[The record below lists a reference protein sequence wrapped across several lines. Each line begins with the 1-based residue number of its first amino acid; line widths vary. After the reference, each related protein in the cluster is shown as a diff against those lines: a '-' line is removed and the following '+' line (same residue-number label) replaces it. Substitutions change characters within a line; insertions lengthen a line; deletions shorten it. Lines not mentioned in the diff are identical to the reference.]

1 MTGWRGVFDVRKKM
15 DQRRSMS
22 RHIFMPIEGDV
33 GLAQLWANGHPV
45 GSIMGKSAM
54 CEFAQQF
61 LSPLG
66 E

>member
-1 MTGWRGVFDVRKKM
+1 
-15 DQRRSMS
+15 MS

-33 GLAQLWANGHPV
+33 GTAQLGANGHPLRP
-45 GSIMGKSAM
+45 IMGKSAM